1 MRMSKRALLIET
13 AIDIVEKHGLNHL
26 TYESL
31 AAATGLSKSGLI
43 YHFPSRDALL
53 RAMHEQ
59 LAHTWEQEMIAAAGG
74 TAENIDERTRVRA
87 SFIVMSQS
95 ATLSDLRLALDAVGN
110 PTMQEPWLDVM
121 RRWSVSEETITKIPR
136 LYLLNVIADG
146 LWVHDHVN
154 GFVLTDQQRTA
165 LVSSA
170 LALYDECVPPH

>member
-13 AIDIVEKHGLNHL
+13 AINIVEKHGPNHL

-43 YHFPSRDALL
+43 YHFPSR
-53 RAMHEQ
+53 AMHEQ

-74 TAENIDERTRVRA
+74 TAEDIDERTRVRA

-154 GFVLTDQQRTA
+154 GFVLTDQQRAA